1 LAEVGYA
8 KKRLST
14 QSQPAAAVADGSG
27 EPAPSSALIPGAP
40 ANAQNL
46 SQSIVE
52 RLPADVQSIMTTR
65 ICDLGLSIAN
75 SPVEKYV
82 NRLYRELERK
92 RLAHFRPQ
100 CYLSDEWGCPSG
112 EPTIGIPLYL
122 ADSRLAVLERELND
136 LEGPV
141 ETMQYMRHEAGHAFN
156 YAYELYKR
164 DDWQAL
170 FGSFR
175 RAYRDDYRAI
185 PFARQFVTY
194 LPGWYAQKHPD
205 EDFAETFAVW
215 LTPGSNWRGRY
226 RNAPA
231 LAKLQYVERMARE
244 VRNRKPSR
252 PRGKPDLTVGEM
264 DYTVAEFY
272 ERTLQE
278 QPVPA
283 QLPSDTELAGIF
295 RSTLRG
301 RKQLR
306 PAAALVREHRKE
318 LADNISR
325 WTGVQRPLVKRLVEN
340 MESRLTECD
349 IKADLRL
356 ATANL
361 LDLVA
366 YTTVLALN
374 NLEQRRKPVR
384 EKPRNRETAPFAA
397 LPPQRAES
405 EREETIAVAGD

>member
-1 LAEVGYA
+1 MAGQSGELAQACAGAANTFVDRVPAEVQA
-8 KKRLST
+8 
-14 QSQPAAAVADGSG
+14 
-27 EPAPSSALIPGAP
+27 
-40 ANAQNL
+40 
-46 SQSIVE
+46 
-52 RLPADVQSIMTTR
+52 IMATR
-65 ICDLGLSIAN
+65 ICDLGLKIEG
-75 SPVEKYV
+75 SPVERYV
-82 NRLYRELERK
+82 GRLYRELERK
-92 RLAHFRPQ
+92 RLANFRPQ

-122 ADSRLAVLERELND
+122 ADARLAVLERELND

-164 DDWQAL
+164 DDWQQL

-215 LTPGSNWRGRY
+215 LTPGSNWRARY
-226 RNAPA
+226 RNTPA
-231 LAKLQYVERMARE
+231 LHKLLYVDQVARR
-244 VRNRKPSR
+244 VRNMKPAR
-252 PRGKPDLTVGEM
+252 PTGEADLTVDEM

-295 RSTLRG
+295 RSNLRG
-301 RKQLR
+301 RKKLR
-306 PAAALVREHRKE
+306 PAAALVKEHRKA
-318 LADNISR
+318 LADSISQ
-325 WTGVQRPLVKRLVEN
+325 WTGVQRPLVKRLVETI
-340 MESRLTECD
+340 ESRLAALD
-349 IKADLRL
+349 VKADSRL

-361 LDLVA
+361 LDLMA

-384 EKPRNRETAPFAA
+384 EKPRSRETAPAVPIVVQAPPVESATEEKIAA
-397 LPPQRAES
+397 
-405 EREETIAVAGD
+405 AGD

>member
-1 LAEVGYA
+1 MAPEG
-8 KKRLST
+8 
-14 QSQPAAAVADGSG
+14 QQG
-27 EPAPSSALIPGAP
+27 EAAPSA
-40 ANAQNL
+40 ANF
-46 SQSIVE
+46 SSSIFE
-52 RLPADVQSIMTTR
+52 RLPADVQAILSVR
-65 ICDLGLSIAN
+65 ICHLGLKIAG

-92 RLAHFRPQ
+92 RLTNFRPR

-112 EPTIGIPLYL
+112 EPAIGIPLYL

-136 LEGPV
+136 LEGPLA
-141 ETMQYMRHEAGHAFN
+141 TMQYMRHEAGHAFN

-164 DDWQAL
+164 EDWHQL

-175 RAYRDDYRAI
+175 RAYRDDYRAT
-185 PFARQFVTY
+185 PFAPQFVTY

-215 LTPGSNWRGRY
+215 LTPGSNWRTRY
-226 RNAPA
+226 RNTPA
-231 LAKLQYVERMARE
+231 LNKLQYVERIARE
-244 VRNRKPSR
+244 VRNQKP
-252 PRGKPDLTVGEM
+252 PHPHGEPDLTVDDM

-283 QLPSDTELAGIF
+283 QLPSDTELAEIF

-301 RKQLR
+301 RKKLK
-306 PAAALVREHRKE
+306 PAAALVREHRKAM
-318 LADNISR
+318 ADSIAR
-325 WTGVQRPLVKRLVEN
+325 WTAAQRPLVKRLLETI
-340 MESRLTECD
+340 ESRLSALD
-349 IKADLRL
+349 IKADSRL

-374 NLEQRRKPVR
+374 NLEQRSKRVR
-384 EKPRNRETAPFAA
+384 EKTRNRETAPVTAM
-397 LPPQRAES
+397 PVQRAES
-405 EREETIAVAGD
+405 EREEQLAAAGD

>member
-1 LAEVGYA
+1 M
-8 KKRLST
+8 S
-14 QSQPAAAVADGSG
+14 
-27 EPAPSSALIPGAP
+27 
-40 ANAQNL
+40 
-46 SQSIVE
+46 
-52 RLPADVQSIMTTR
+52 TR
-65 ICDLGLSIAN
+65 ICDLGLKIEG
-75 SPVEKYV
+75 SPLEKYV

-92 RLAHFRPQ
+92 RLIHFRPQ

-122 ADSRLAVLERELND
+122 ADNRLAVLERELND
-136 LEGPV
+136 LEGPL
-141 ETMQYMRHEAGHAFN
+141 ETMRYMRHEAGHAIN

-164 DDWQAL
+164 EDWHAL

-175 RAYRDDYRAI
+175 RAYRDDYRAV
-185 PFARQFVTY
+185 PFAREFVTY

-215 LTPGSNWRGRY
+215 LTPGSNWRTRY
-226 RNAPA
+226 RNTPA
-231 LAKLQYVERMARE
+231 LDKLEYVERITRE
-244 VRNRKPSR
+244 IRNRKPSR
-252 PRGKPDLTVGEM
+252 PHGDPDLTVDEM

-283 QLPSDTELAGIF
+283 QLPSDTELGGIF

-301 RKQLR
+301 RKKLR
-306 PAAALVREHRKE
+306 PATSLVRDNRKA
-318 LADNISR
+318 LADSISQ
-325 WTGVQRPLVKRLVEN
+325 WTGVQRPLVKRLVETI
-340 MESRLTECD
+340 EARLAALD
-349 IKADLRL
+349 VKADSRL

-361 LDLVA
+361 LDLMA

-384 EKPRNRETAPFAA
+384 EKPRNRETAAVTSIPM
-397 LPPQRAES
+397 Q
-405 EREETIAVAGD
+405 REENQHEEKIAAAGD